1 MDSRIPEYNFDVAEG
16 VSYDLNI
23 TQPFGQRIQ
32 NLRFKGQPLNPT
44 QKLRLATN
52 NYRVS
57 GGGGYTMYSGA
68 PEVSRS
74 SKEIRDMMIEW
85 VEQHHHVPSEP
96 SNNWRLI
103 AR

>member
-1 MDSRIPEYNFDVAEG
+1 M
-16 VSYDLNI
+16 YD
-23 TQPFGQRIQ
+23 
-32 NLRFKGQPLNPT
+32 
-44 QKLRLATN
+44 
-52 NYRVS
+52 
-57 GGGGYTMYSGA
+57 GA

-85 VEQHHHVPSEP
+85 VEQHHHVPGQP